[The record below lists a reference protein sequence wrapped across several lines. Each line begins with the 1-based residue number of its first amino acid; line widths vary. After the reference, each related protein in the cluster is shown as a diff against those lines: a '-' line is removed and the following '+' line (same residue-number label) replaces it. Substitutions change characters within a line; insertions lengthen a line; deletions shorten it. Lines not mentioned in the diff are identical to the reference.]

1 MPGGRPLGPQ
11 RQPAAA
17 TSVAGDRNA
26 IPAGG
31 GGCRGRACAVRDR
44 ELSNAQEAGME
55 AGWLI
60 HELAQRTRYRHFP
73 PLVATC
79 TNEDKGECS
88 AILRTGEL
96 LARVLSTCCSGS
108 GTTRARA
115 SAPAS
120 STTTS
125 TVTAPAV
132 RLRYARAPGTAAGM
146 TGRAS
151 PVDQLVDPQ
160 RTLTRLD
167 EISQAIYAAGRNAV
181 GISVQ
186 DPMCTSCSSKPT
198 GGSCGPRPAAT
209 LFWGDA
215 WLQRCH
221 DDLDRATDFLDQ
233 AVARI
238 T

>member
-1 MPGGRPLGPQ
+1 
-11 RQPAAA
+11 
-17 TSVAGDRNA
+17 
-26 IPAGG
+26 
-31 GGCRGRACAVRDR
+31 
-44 ELSNAQEAGME
+44 ME

-125 TVTAPAV
+125 TVTAPPV
-132 RLRYARAPGTAAGM
+132 RLKVRSGAWN
-146 TGRAS
+146 TGWHDGSGFTQRIS
-151 PVDQLVDPQ
+151 SSTPQ
-160 RTLTRLD
+160 RTLTRLGRD
-167 EISQAIYAAGRNAV
+167 QPGHRRRPPQCGRHRSPRPDVYLLLEQARLAGRDQLQLFLGRRLAAAL
-181 GISVQ
+181 
-186 DPMCTSCSSKPT
+186 
-198 GGSCGPRPAAT
+198 PRRFRPGHR
-209 LFWGDA
+209 L
-215 WLQRCH
+215 
-221 DDLDRATDFLDQ
+221 LDQ

-238 T
+238 FT